1 MTFRVRPEAEIDYVE
16 SVSFYR
22 AEESPQSAERFTN
35 GLDTAYREIQEAP
48 FRQRTVHYGLRE
60 KRVKGFPFAV
70 IYSIEEEEI
79 VVVAIYHDDRKR
91 SRLKERI

>member
-16 SVSFYR
+16 SVSYYLT
-22 AEESPQSAERFTN
+22 EETPQSAERFTN
-35 GLDTAYREIQEAP
+35 ELDNAYLEIQEAP
-48 FRQRTVHYGLRE
+48 FRQRVVHYGLRE

-91 SRLKERI
+91 SRLRERL